1 MGQHERW
8 PGALFDDPATD
19 QSRAVSVLRTAD
31 GEQIVLDRTRW
42 YGPPGREEQRLLGR
56 ARGSVLDV
64 GCGPARHVLALV
76 SAGRWALGI
85 DTSAEAVAI
94 ARRRGAPA
102 LRASVFGRVPGAGTW
117 GTVLLLDGNIGIGGN
132 PLMLLPRVH
141 GLLSR
146 GGVALLEVERPG
158 GADGRVKVR
167 VEHGGRHG
175 RWFPWARV
183 PVTQID
189 GLADATGFSLA
200 DVWVTHGRW
209 FAEIRRTG
217 RAPSAR
223 LPHPSG
229 PGGRPVLKL
238 VAPRPVAPAP
248 GVIDG
253 RPRDPLSERR
263 G

>member
-1 MGQHERW
+1 
-8 PGALFDDPATD
+8 
-19 QSRAVSVLRTAD
+19 
-31 GEQIVLDRTRW
+31 
-42 YGPPGREEQRLLGR
+42 
-56 ARGSVLDV
+56 VLDV

-102 LRASVFGRVPGAGTW
+102 LRASVFGHVPGVGTW

-158 GADGRVKVR
+158 GASGRVKVR
-167 VEHGGRHG
+167 VEHDGRHG
-175 RWFPWARV
+175 CWFPWARV
-183 PVTQID
+183 PVTQIA

-200 DVWVTHGRW
+200 DVWVAHGRW
-209 FAEIRRTG
+209 FAEIRRRG

-223 LPHPSG
+223 RPHPSG
-229 PGGRPVLKL
+229 PGGRPALSL
-238 VAPRPVAPAP
+238 VPPRRPAP
-248 GVIDG
+248 VPGGIDG
-253 RPRDPLSERR
+253 PPRNPLAGRR